1 VGDLTEPDIKR
12 MRLRYAGIC
21 ACGTNVAAGT
31 PAGWDRAAHRVVCPS
46 CLDGLTQ
53 AVAAAGPAKPTTQVA
68 PIPVELEPEPSPAVV
83 GVGVDVGVAGASA
96 RAEHA
101 RRVAKRENRIRQ
113 AHPKLGGLILAL
125 TDDPQSTKA
134 WGSGGV
140 GEAKVGARLE
150 ELGGSDVLVLHDR
163 RIPGTRANIDHLAV
177 GPAGV
182 YVIDAKRYVDAKVEV
197 RRSGGLFRPVAE
209 QLYVGGRDRTK
220 LVTGLAPQVA
230 AVYDA
235 LAGIPGSDD
244 TAVFPVLAF
253 VDSLLPLFGSLEIAG
268 VPVVGPKGAAK
279 LARRPGPLDAERR
292 AVLQA
297 ALAAALPGYQR

>member
-1 VGDLTEPDIKR
+1 MGEITEPDIKR
-12 MRLRYAGIC
+12 MRLRYAGAC
-21 ACGTNVAAGT
+21 ACGVEVPAGT
-31 PAGWDRAAHRVVCPS
+31 QAGWDRTGRRVVCVE
-46 CLDGLTQ
+46 CLDKKVT
-53 AVAAAGPAKPTTQVA
+53 ADSVVVPDAAP
-68 PIPVELEPEPSPAVV
+68 PVVVGPEPAV
-83 GVGVDVGVAGASA
+83 GVVDAGVAGASA

-101 RRVAKRENRIRQ
+101 RRVAKREARIRQ

-150 ELGGSDVLVLHDR
+150 ELGGAEVLVLHDR
-163 RIPGTRANIDHLAV
+163 RIPGTRANIDHIAV

-182 YVIDAKRYVDAKVEV
+182 YVIDAKRYRDAKVEV
-197 RRSGGLFRPVAE
+197 RRTGGLFRPVVE
-209 QLYVGGRDRTK
+209 QLFVGGRDRTK
-220 LVTGLAPQVA
+220 LVTGLAPQVS

-235 LAGIPGSDD
+235 LADLPEGQDV
-244 TAVFPVLAF
+244 AVHPVLAF

-279 LARRPGPLDAERR
+279 LARRPGPLDADHRR
-292 AVLQA
+292 VLHA
-297 ALAAALPGYQR
+297 ALAAALPGYVS

>member
-1 VGDLTEPDIKR
+1 VVPSAVADAQAEPV
-12 MRLRYAGIC
+12 AP
-21 ACGTNVAAGT
+21 ASQPPVAA
-31 PAGWDRAAHRVVCPS
+31 V
-46 CLDGLTQ
+46 
-53 AVAAAGPAKPTTQVA
+53 
-68 PIPVELEPEPSPAVV
+68 
-83 GVGVDVGVAGASA
+83 VDVGVAGASA
-96 RAEHA
+96 HAEHA
-101 RRVAKRENRIRQ
+101 RRVAKRETRIRQ

-140 GEAKVGARLE
+140 GEAKVGARLA

-163 RIPGTRANIDHLAV
+163 RIPGTRANIDHIAI

-197 RRSGGLFRPVAE
+197 RRSGGLFRPVVD

-220 LVTGLAPQVA
+220 LVTGLAPQVG

-253 VDSLLPLFGSLEIAG
+253 VDSLLPLFASLEIAG

-279 LARRPGPLDAERR
+279 LARRPGPLDADRR
-292 AVLQA
+292 AVLHA
-297 ALAAALPGYQR
+297 GLAAALPGYQR